1 MVIHNRFK
9 IGQTVYF
16 ATDEMQ
22 LEYIVVAVVVYS
34 DCVRYKVAHAAD
46 NETECKEIEIIET
59 KIIK

>member
-16 ATDEMQ
+16 VTDEMQ

-34 DCVRYKVAHAAD
+34 DCVCCKVAHAAD
-46 NETECKEIEIIET
+46 NETECKEIEITET